1 MSSTSPD
8 ITEYEIHAYVDGQ
21 LAAERV
27 AAVEAFLQAHP
38 DEARRVQQL
47 RELNQLLRAQH
58 NDVLAEPIPAA
69 LSVPTPAPMPR
80 RWTESFR
87 PLRIAASVAW
97 LAIGGA
103 LGWIAHNEQP
113 RVITIA
119 TTLPMQAAIAHVVYV
134 PEVLHPVEVTAAQQ
148 EHLVAWLS
156 KRLNN
161 KMRVP
166 QLRPQGYHL
175 VGGRL
180 LPGDNQPAAQF
191 MYENGSGQRVTLYVK
206 TSDTH
211 DGSTAFQYASER
223 GVSVFYWIDGPLGYA
238 LSGNID
244 KSALLTLATAV
255 YQELAQ

>member
-1 MSSTSPD
+1 MRSTSTD
-8 ITEYEIHAYVDGQ
+8 VTEYEIHAYVDGQ

-47 RELNQLLRAQH
+47 RELNQLLRTQH
-58 NDVLAEPIPAA
+58 NDVLSEPIPAA
-69 LSVPTPAPMPR
+69 LSMPTPPR
-80 RWTESFR
+80 RRVEYFR

-97 LAIGGA
+97 IAAGGA

-113 RVITIA
+113 RVITVA
-119 TTLPMQAAIAHVVYV
+119 TTLPTQAAIAHVVYV

-161 KMRVP
+161 NMRVP
-166 QLRPQGYHL
+166 QLTPHGYHL

-180 LPGDNQPAAQF
+180 LPGDSRPAAQF
-191 MYENGSGQRVTLYVK
+191 MYENGNGQRVTLYVK
-206 TSDTH
+206 NSESH
-211 DGSTAFQYASER
+211 DGSTAFQYTSER
-223 GVSVFYWIDGPLGYA
+223 GVSVFYWIDGSLGYA
-238 LSGNID
+238 LTGNID
-244 KSALLTLATAV
+244 RGTLLTLATAV
-255 YQELAQ
+255 YQELTP